1 MGCLYRITSPS
12 GKHYLGITSKTAQER
27 WKVHVKRTREGRSQ
41 ALNDAIKKYG
51 ADAFTVETL
60 VIADKWDYLCD
71 LERKAIAA
79 FNTKAPN
86 GYNLTDG
93 GEGIVGRVHTETASK
108 NMSAGQRKRQRTE
121 AERQRIADASRVYW
135 QSPAGMARKAEAA
148 AKKEAA
154 RIERHA
160 TLKQRRSEATKKAMA
175 TPEVRA
181 KVLACAAARAAD
193 PEWRKKISASKKG
206 QGAGSRRSEE
216 TRAKM
221 AEARR
226 QWWARKNAQK
236 TPALHED

>member
-12 GKHYLGITSKTAQER
+12 GKCYLGITSKTAAER
-27 WKVHVKRTREGRSQ
+27 WTAHLQRTREGRSQ
-41 ALNDAIKKYG
+41 ALQKAIVKYG

-79 FNTKAPN
+79 FNTKAPH

-108 NMSAGQRKRQRTE
+108 NMSAGQLKRQRKPE
-121 AERQRIADASRVYW
+121 EIERLRALAAQYWDSDAGR
-135 QSPAGMARKAEAA
+135 

-154 RIERHA
+154 KAAAQAKKPPLLSKEEKSRRIREA
-160 TLKQRRSEATKKAMA
+160 LKRPDIA
-175 TPEVRA
+175 A
-181 KVLACAAARAAD
+181 KVSQCAAKRAAD
-193 PEWRKKISASKKG
+193 PEWRKKISASKQG
-206 QGAGSRRSEE
+206 QGAGKIVPEE